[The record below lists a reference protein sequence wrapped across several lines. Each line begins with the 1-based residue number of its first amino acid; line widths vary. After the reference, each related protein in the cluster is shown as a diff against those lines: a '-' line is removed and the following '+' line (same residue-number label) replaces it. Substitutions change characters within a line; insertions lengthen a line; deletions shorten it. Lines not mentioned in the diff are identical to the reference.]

1 MANDQLAAAL
11 ADKANRLRIH
21 SIRSTSEAGSGHPTS
36 CLSAAEIVSALF
48 FYVMRYD
55 PKNASYPNNDR
66 FILSKG
72 HAAPVLYAAWAEAGI
87 IPPEELL
94 HLRLIHSDLEG
105 HPTPRLPWVDVA
117 TGSLGQGLSVGVG
130 MALNAKFVDKLDYRT
145 YVLMGDGETAEGSI
159 WEAAAMAAYYKLDNL
174 VGIVDVNRL
183 GQSQETMYGN
193 NIDIYRKKF
202 DGFGW
207 HTITV
212 DGHNLKQ
219 LLAAFE
225 KAASTKGL
233 PTAILAATKKGKGVS
248 FIEDKENWHGKPLK
262 KGEEMDRALKEIPV
276 CENPLPVSIPA
287 PTPVRKEKP
296 PVTAMAAPSYKPGDS
311 VATREAYGTALV
323 KLGAANPAIVAIDGD
338 TKNST
343 FADKFMKAYPE
354 RFFEAFIAEQNMVG
368 VAVGLGTRGKIPF
381 ASTFGAFFGRAMD
394 HLRMAAISQANLK
407 CCGSHSGVSIGE
419 DGPSQMALEDLAM
432 FRSIPNTVVFYPAD
446 AVSTERVVAEA
457 AAYRGIVYIRT
468 SRPKAP
474 VIYANEELFPIGGSK
489 LLRSSGDDRL
499 AVVAAGVTLIEAL
512 KAYDQLA
519 QEGIAVRV
527 VDAYC
532 IKPVDAKGLLSA
544 AAASNHTLVVVE
556 EHYFEGG
563 LGDAVLN
570 AVANQ
575 GAKVFKMAVTEIPRS
590 GKPEEL
596 LDRFGV
602 SAACIV
608 KKVKEI
614 LPGA

>member
-1 MANDQLAAAL
+1 
-11 ADKANRLRIH
+11 
-21 SIRSTSEAGSGHPTS
+21 
-36 CLSAAEIVSALF
+36 
-48 FYVMRYD
+48 
-55 PKNASYPNNDR
+55 
-66 FILSKG
+66 
-72 HAAPVLYAAWAEAGI
+72 
-87 IPPEELL
+87 
-94 HLRLIHSDLEG
+94 
-105 HPTPRLPWVDVA
+105 
-117 TGSLGQGLSVGVG
+117 
-130 MALNAKFVDKLDYRT
+130 
-145 YVLMGDGETAEGSI
+145 
-159 WEAAAMAAYYKLDNL
+159 
-174 VGIVDVNRL
+174 
-183 GQSQETMYGN
+183 
-193 NIDIYRKKF
+193 
-202 DGFGW
+202 
-207 HTITV
+207 
-212 DGHNLKQ
+212 
-219 LLAAFE
+219 
-225 KAASTKGL
+225 
-233 PTAILAATKKGKGVS
+233 
-248 FIEDKENWHGKPLK
+248 
-262 KGEEMDRALKEIPV
+262 
-276 CENPLPVSIPA
+276 
-287 PTPVRKEKP
+287 
-296 PVTAMAAPSYKPGDS
+296 
-311 VATREAYGTALV
+311 
-323 KLGAANPAIVAIDGD
+323 
-338 TKNST
+338 
-343 FADKFMKAYPE
+343 MKAYPE